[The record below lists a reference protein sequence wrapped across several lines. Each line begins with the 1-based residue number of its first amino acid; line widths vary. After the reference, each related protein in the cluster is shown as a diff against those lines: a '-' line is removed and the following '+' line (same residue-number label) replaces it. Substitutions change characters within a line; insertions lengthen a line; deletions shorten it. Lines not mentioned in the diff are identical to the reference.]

1 MATKSIGF
9 FTSAPQAWLLVK
21 RFGDN
26 DLKQLSQTDQAAL
39 LVALSGFV
47 LSDLAAING
56 EDMVLSLDEAAGQFI
71 PEAYQEYTSSHFVEA
86 IAILMGIN
94 SDDATDIIH
103 FLTQ

>member
-1 MATKSIGF
+1 MSKPIGY
-9 FTSAPQAWLLVK
+9 FTACPHGYRLVQ
-21 RFGDN
+21 RFGDA
-26 DLKQLSQTDQAAL
+26 DLAQLSQLDQAAL
-39 LVALSGFV
+39 IVALSGFV